1 MKNRKDANFPD
12 IKFKVDDGTVAAHKP
27 LLMARCEM
35 MYAMF
40 NDNFIEASADMVSY
54 VDLIVGVFV
63 IKPALKSGQY
73 ISNT

>member
-1 MKNRKDANFPD
+1 MIPLEKRLSEDTLIFLD

-54 VDLIVGVFV
+54 VDFIVGCFC
-63 IKPALKSGQY
+63 Y
-73 ISNT
+73 